1 MRGSAESRR
10 RISLVQLFVA
20 LLAVAL
26 LLTPLACGGGG
37 DSTDSTNS
45 VDEEIEAL
53 AEAYNSGPKIK
64 VPPGPPPKKSIVKNL
79 KVGSGR
85 VAKLGD
91 LVYVHYI
98 AVNYL
103 TEKEFDRVWEP
114 DPPFRRR
121 LGNGNY
127 PELENAIV
135 GMREGGR
142 REMTIPNYRI
152 PWLIYVVDLEKVQPG
167 DGSSQGA

>member
-1 MRGSAESRR
+1 MRRPAESRR
-10 RISLVQLFVA
+10 RISLVQLFA
-20 LLAVAL
+20 PLLVVVL

-37 DSTDSTNS
+37 GSTGE
-45 VDEEIEAL
+45 DEEIEAL
-53 AEAYNSGPKIK
+53 AQAYNSGPKIE
-64 VPPGPPPKKSIVKNL
+64 VPPGPPPKKSIIKDL

-98 AVNYL
+98 AVNYG

-121 LGNGNY
+121 LGNANY
-127 PELENAIV
+127 PEFEHAIV

-152 PWLIYVVDLEKVQPG
+152 PWLIYVVDLEKVKPEGRSGQ
-167 DGSSQGA
+167 AAER